1 MKIQLILFIIL
12 MMLIISGF
20 FGCIEKTELS
30 IEYFRIQP
38 TIIKKG
44 ETANISWNV
53 TGATE
58 VFIDNDIGKVNLHD
72 TIMIN
77 PELNTTYTLFAISSD
92 KTINS
97 NVTITVEIIKKENE
111 KETPIV
117 NMSAESY
124 NDNNSVLIE
133 IKSISIIGTEWS
145 TALGKIIN
153 DENGENI
160 FFISMEWKPNGMIT
174 ERDEIIITNSMLKEK
189 FIPGNKYTFL
199 LSYQLTNKIMGKVSW
214 IQ

>member
-1 MKIQLILFIIL
+1 M
-12 MMLIISGF
+12 
-20 FGCIEKTELS
+20 
-30 IEYFRIQP
+30 
-38 TIIKKG
+38 
-44 ETANISWNV
+44 
-53 TGATE
+53 
-58 VFIDNDIGKVNLHD
+58 NLQD

-189 FIPGNKYTFL
+189 FILGNKYTFL
-199 LSYQLTNKIMGKVSW
+199 LSYQLTNEIMGKVSW